1 MFENPRRGRQARNCT
16 TNAPKILDLNR
27 LPNRYSS
34 ENCRW
39 VPLILENTLIVSD
52 WHNSR
57 PLYWPQVQKRLQ
69 KRMSCLQVDSS
80 QLRRSKKK
88 KTMTSFHP
96 VARSIWKFKTCPSNS
111 YGSIFCLLW
120 SMIFV
125 HFVLFKIVKRVTE
138 TRGRTTLRSSIF
150 RKCTWSRAPINF
162 PFLSS
167 TFDAG

>member
-39 VPLILENTLIVSD
+39 VPLILENTHRFRLAQLKTIILTASPKAASKPNVMST
-52 WHNSR
+52 SR
-57 PLYWPQVQKRLQ
+57 FFTVEEKQ
-69 KRMSCLQVDSS
+69 
-80 QLRRSKKK
+80 KK

-125 HFVLFKIVKRVTE
+125 HFVLFKIVKTVTE
-138 TRGRTTLRSSIF
+138 TWGRTTLRSSIF